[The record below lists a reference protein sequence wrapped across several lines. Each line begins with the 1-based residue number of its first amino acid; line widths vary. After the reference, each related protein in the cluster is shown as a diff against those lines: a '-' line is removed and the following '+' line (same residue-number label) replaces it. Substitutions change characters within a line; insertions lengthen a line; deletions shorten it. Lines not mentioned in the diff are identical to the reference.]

1 MRKMVVFWTFFLLGL
16 VFLSGV
22 NSAKTK
28 DFKCSGQSEV
38 TFNGNVFIGLK
49 KQIITEATNSEID
62 ISVDVTTTEENG
74 LILWKRSTSSEDHI
88 GLGIVDGFVMFEYN
102 YGKENRRVQ
111 IKSKTKINDGNKHH
125 VNAIKR
131 NGGSGNLFVDFDEEL
146 VDPEPPIIEDKLDLS
161 QGLLYLGGLPQ
172 NLDVAT
178 TTKGSFSSAFTGCVT
193 SLSVGFSVGGST
205 VSVSSETK
213 DNFYSKTASGFL
225 VEGGLGVT
233 CEEKCPYTK
242 QQLRPREEHA
252 DAKAGSGEISKSIF
266 VAALANLF
274 LMMC

>member
-1 MRKMVVFWTFFLLGL
+1 M
-16 VFLSGV
+16 
-22 NSAKTK
+22 
-28 DFKCSGQSEV
+28 

-49 KQIITEATNSEID
+49 KQIITEATDSEID

-74 LILWKRSTSSEDHI
+74 LILWKRSTSSDDHI

-111 IKSKTKINDGNKHH
+111 IKSKTKINDGNKHP
-125 VNAIKR
+125 VNAIKK
-131 NGGSGNLFVDFDEEL
+131 NGGSGTLFVDFDEEL

-172 NLDVAT
+172 NMDVAT
-178 TTKGSFSSAFTGCVT
+178 TTKGSFSSAFTGCLT
-193 SLSVGFSVGGST
+193 SLSVEFSVGGST
-205 VSVSSETK
+205 VSVSSDK
-213 DNFYSKTASGFL
+213 DGFYSKTSSGFL

-233 CEEKCPYTK
+233 CEEKCPFTK
-242 QQLRPREEHA
+242 QTLRPREEQT
-252 DAKAGSGEISKSIF
+252 DAKAGSGDSSKSIF

>member
-1 MRKMVVFWTFFLLGL
+1 M
-16 VFLSGV
+16 
-22 NSAKTK
+22 
-28 DFKCSGQSEV
+28 

-49 KQIITEATNSEID
+49 KQIITEATDSEID

-74 LILWKRSTSSEDHI
+74 LILWKRSTSSDDHI

-125 VNAIKR
+125 VNAIKK
-131 NGGSGNLFVDFDEEL
+131 NGGSGTLFVDFDEEL
-146 VDPEPPIIEDKLDLS
+146 VDPEPPIIQDKLDLS

-172 NLDVAT
+172 NMDVAT
-178 TTKGSFSSAFTGCVT
+178 TTKGSFSSAFTGCLT
-193 SLSVGFSVGGST
+193 SLSVGFSVGGSS
-205 VSVSSETK
+205 VSVSSDKK

-242 QQLRPREEHA
+242 QQLRPREEQT
-252 DAKAGSGEISKSIF
+252 DAKAGSAEISKSIF

>member
-1 MRKMVVFWTFFLLGL
+1 M
-16 VFLSGV
+16 
-22 NSAKTK
+22 
-28 DFKCSGQSEV
+28 

-49 KQIITEATNSEID
+49 KQIITEATDSEID

-74 LILWKRSTSSEDHI
+74 LILWKRSTSSDDHI

-125 VNAIKR
+125 VNAIKK
-131 NGGSGNLFVDFDEEL
+131 NGGTGTLLVDFDEEL

-178 TTKGSFSSAFTGCVT
+178 TTKGSLSSAFTGCLT
-193 SLSVGFSVGGST
+193 SLGVEFSVGGSS
-205 VSVSSETK
+205 VSVSSADK
-213 DNFYSKTASGFL
+213 DDFYSKTASGFL

-242 QQLRPREEHA
+242 QQLRPREEQT
-252 DAKAGSGEISKSIF
+252 DAKAGSAEISKSIF